1 MLTET
6 DVSQLDPTGLQR
18 QRRHLQR
25 LKNEG
30 IFRKTVLVHED
41 CAPYIDKLK
50 RHFRYPDS
58 APIFREFADRLEKVK
73 PINVAQVSQLSPFRY
88 PGGKTW
94 LVPNIRELILALNK
108 KPRHFIEP
116 FAGGGIVGL
125 SVAAEKL
132 ADHVVLAELDDGV
145 AAVWEAILTNPEIL
159 CDRILAFNL
168 TQDSARRILE
178 ESETGIQQRAFQ
190 TVLRNRVQHGGILAP
205 GASLIK
211 NGENGKGISSRWY
224 PQTLVKRIRLIYL
237 MRNNISFIHGDG
249 FEVVRAYQN
258 NSNSFFF
265 IDPPYTA
272 GGKKAGKRLYLHNTI
287 DHEYLFLLMSKV
299 KGNFVMT
306 YDDSDSVRKLAR
318 NFRFKVTLIPMKNTH
333 HQVMMELLIT
343 KS

>member
-1 MLTET
+1 M
-6 DVSQLDPTGLQR
+6 SQLDPTSLQR
-18 QRRHLQR
+18 QRRHLQK
-25 LKNEG
+25 LKKEG
-30 IFRKTVLVHED
+30 IFRKTILVHED
-41 CAPYIDKLK
+41 CAPYIEKLK

-94 LVPNIRELILALNK
+94 LVPTIRELILALIK

-145 AAVWEAILTNPEIL
+145 AAVWEAILTSPKIL
-159 CDRILAFNL
+159 CERILKFNL

-178 ESETGIQQRAFQ
+178 ERENGIQQLAFQ
-190 TVLRNRVQHGGILAP
+190 TILRNRVQHGGILAP

-211 NGENGKGISSRWY
+211 KGENGKGISSRWY
-224 PQTLVKRIRLIYL
+224 PQTLVKRIELIYL
-237 MRNNISFIHGDG
+237 MRNKIRFVHGDG
-249 FEVVRAYQN
+249 FDVIRTYQDN
-258 NSNSFFF
+258 PNAFFF

-272 GGKKAGKRLYLHNTI
+272 GSKKAGKRLYLHNTI
-287 DHEYLFLLMSKV
+287 DHEYLFQLMSKV
-299 KGNFVMT
+299 KGDFVMT
-306 YDDSDSVRKLAR
+306 YDNSDNVCKLAR
-318 NFRFKVTLIPMKNTH
+318 KFHFNVTLIPMKNTH
-333 HQVMMELLIT
+333 HQIMQELLIT